1 MDIKLKVGK
10 RIDELKHK
18 SGLTNRFLAWDADL
32 DPSYILS
39 VIKGERSISAIALEK
54 ICNALQISIKEFFN
68 HEYFD

>member
-18 SGLTNRFLAWDADL
+18 SGLTNSFLAWDADL

-54 ICNALQISIKEFFN
+54 ICNALQISIKDFFN
-68 HEYFD
+68 HEYFE